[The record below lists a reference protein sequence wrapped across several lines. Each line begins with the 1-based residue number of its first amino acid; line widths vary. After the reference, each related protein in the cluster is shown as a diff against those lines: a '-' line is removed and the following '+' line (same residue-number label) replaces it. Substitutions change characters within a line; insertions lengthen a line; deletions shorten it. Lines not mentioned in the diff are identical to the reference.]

1 MPVLAEAVPEYI
13 ETVTIFGHADKAGR
27 HGARKLAEALVQRGI
42 EVRLEGAGE

>member
-27 HGARKLAEALVQRGI
+27 HGARSLAEALVHRGI
-42 EVRLEGAGE
+42 EVRLEGTSE